1 LVGKLPDEH
10 WRLLAEL
17 SGAGRLGGSEG
28 FEDLVDKP
36 SDERCR
42 LLVDAGHRSRPSELE
57 DGIVR
62 RARVFPDTLDRRLVA
77 ARLTGKHAEKG
88 WMLKEDEAFEGKLS
102 HEGAE
107 RRLLLYWGMLEATW
121 LAREME
127 EGAPPRAL
135 ELKRQ
140 KRKRGK
146 FEADGPK
153 GSAPGD
159 PSTKKYLCWAMGL
172 QTPRPLN
179 KLLKTLGDKAP
190 RHACVGRHAT
200 CAYACCPLFRMEP
213 NGKYHPCAGGEWD
226 SSRRSACCE
235 VGADEDGWCPCDK
248 PCADAVELG
257 WREDEGR
264 GYLAWCE
271 AGLGRGRS
279 AGSVAIQIAE
289 LRSGEDQAILYDG
302 RKVF

>member
-1 LVGKLPDEH
+1 M
-10 WRLLAEL
+10 
-17 SGAGRLGGSEG
+17 
-28 FEDLVDKP
+28 
-36 SDERCR
+36 
-42 LLVDAGHRSRPSELE
+42 
-57 DGIVR
+57 
-62 RARVFPDTLDRRLVA
+62 FPDTLDRRLVA

-127 EGAPPRAL
+127 EGAPSRAL
-135 ELKRQ
+135 EKVKRL

-172 QTPRPLN
+172 QTPRPLE
-179 KLLKTLGDKAP
+179 KLLKKLGDKAP

-200 CAYACCPLFRMEP
+200 CAYACCPLYRWGP
-213 NGKYHPCAGGEWD
+213 GKSHWSHCCTVIGEWD
-226 SSRRSACCE
+226 FSRRSACCE
-235 VGADEDGWCPCDK
+235 VGAGENGWCSCDK
-248 PCADAVELG
+248 PCADAVELD
-257 WREDEGR
+257 WREDERR
-264 GYLAWCE
+264 GPPAWLE
-271 AGLGRGRS
+271 AGLWWGRG

-289 LRSGEDQAILYDG
+289 LRGGEDQAVLYDG
-302 RKVF
+302 RRVF